1 MKNHILTEEMLT
13 EFQRHLRLKERSKAT
28 VEKYMRDVRGLLQ
41 FACGQEMTR
50 ELLIEYKEHL
60 RGQLADR
67 SVNSVLAAINSLLT
81 YLGWQE
87 LKLKSLRLQQTVFCP
102 EERELTKEEYK
113 RLCRVAEKKQ
123 NHRLNLIL
131 QTICGTG
138 IRISEL
144 PFITVEA
151 AKCGTASVNCKAKTR
166 SVLIVQNLRKKLL
179 KYAAAHHIES
189 GAIFVTKNNRPIN
202 RTTVWREMK
211 RLCEEAQVDPRKV
224 YPHNLRH
231 LFARVFY
238 NLQKDIV
245 RLADVLGHSSINT
258 TRIYIISSGKEHLRH
273 LEQMGL
279 ILQ

>member
-60 RGQLADR
+60 RGQLSDR

-102 EERELTKEEYK
+102 EERELSKEEYK
-113 RLCRVAEKKQ
+113 QLCWVAEKKQ

-189 GAIFVTKNNRPIN
+189 GAIFVTKNNRPIH